1 MMKMIDNRPL
11 TTKEAAEYCSV
22 GRETILRWARD
33 KTLKRVAKI
42 NKRVFRF
49 DRAEL
54 ATLVGVQIDVK

>member
-1 MMKMIDNRPL
+1 MMQMLDNRPL

-54 ATLVGVQIDVK
+54 ATLVGVQIEAK